1 MIFMKLDT
9 NNSFFWVLLDLT
21 TAKRNSC
28 LICFLCTKS
37 HLLDLAKSEIKR
49 LKIKANGKTKT
60 DNKKLNQI

>member
-9 NNSFFWVLLDLT
+9 NNSFFWGPFGSDYCQQKQLPHLFSLH
-21 TAKRNSC
+21 
-28 LICFLCTKS
+28 S
-37 HLLDLAKSEIKR
+37 HLLDLAKSEIRR